1 MCLWKCILCLS
12 KVLFLCVYVFWL
24 ALTCRCFTN
33 AWNLVIV
40 RILSSCQATAG
51 CKSNHNQL
59 RNHLYLPAVKR
70 LSITLFDMQNRIQS
84 QTFAVIISCLYIYIF
99 FLSSIFFLLNLKTFR
114 SITAGIHGIT
124 GVRITG
130 ISRGWLRVSQKRA
143 AERGGFPKPHL
154 GHK

>member
-1 MCLWKCILCLS
+1 MLAILL
-12 KVLFLCVYVFWL
+12 LCESYHH
-24 ALTCRCFTN
+24 AKRRQAANQIT
-33 AWNLVIV
+33 I
-40 RILSSCQATAG
+40 SSAIISTYQR
-51 CKSNHNQL
+51 SNDYQSH
-59 RNHLYLPAVKR
+59 
-70 LSITLFDMQNRIQS
+70 SDMQNRIQS

-143 AERGGFPKPHL
+143 AEKGGFPKPHL